1 MDAVPEDKPAVVI
14 GGGSAVGTAA
24 VVFPTAAPKL
34 MVVSRLESEREAV
47 VHGTENRSGKGLF
60 VKTRAAGEADMK
72 ALADKPLVRVGD
84 SAPDFLLPDT
94 DGKEVRLYSLL
105 RTGHVV
111 LVFNRD
117 SGCPYCDLHLRG
129 LQRRLAELHQLSA
142 QVVAISP
149 ERADD
154 LLATRTKRRL
164 ALPLLSDEGDNVI
177 RQFGLIVEA
186 NNELLELYRL
196 FGHRLEYAKGKAG
209 KKDLPVAGTFLISN
223 DRTIRLVH
231 VDVGHTCR
239 LDVDDIIDALNE
251 LTHERPRSG
260 KPFYAP
266 DHRSA
271 ERQWIEGNGS
281 PWSEPTTLSPE
292 SISQMRERGS
302 PRVL

>member
-1 MDAVPEDKPAVVI
+1 MNALQEDKAAVVI
-14 GGGSAVGTAA
+14 GGPLRIGTAA
-24 VVFPTAAPKL
+24 FVLPKAGPKL
-34 MVVSRLESEREAV
+34 AVASGRESERETV

-60 VKTRAAGEADMK
+60 TETGASRKADMK
-72 ALADKPLVRVGD
+72 ALVDKPLVKVGD
-84 SAPDFLLPDT
+84 SAPDFILPDT
-94 DGKEVRLYSLL
+94 DGNAVRFYSLL
-105 RTGHVV
+105 HAGHAVV
-111 LVFNRD
+111 VFYRD
-117 SGCPYCDLHLRG
+117 SWCPYCDLHLRG
-129 LQRRLAELHQLSA
+129 FQRRLAELRGLGA

-149 ERADD
+149 ERTDD
-154 LLATRTKRRL
+154 LLSAQIKRQL
-164 ALPLLSDEGDNVI
+164 AFRLLSDEGDKVI
-177 RQFGLIVEA
+177 RQFGLIVQA

-239 LDVDDIIDALNE
+239 LDVDDIVDALNE

-281 PWSEPTTLSPE
+281 PWSEPTTLSLE

>member
-149 ERADD
+149 EHADD
-154 LLATRTKRRL
+154 LLSTRIKRRL
-164 ALPLLSDEGDNVI
+164 ALPLLSDEGDQVI
-177 RQFGLIVEA
+177 RQFGLIVQA

-196 FGHRLEYAKGKAG
+196 FGHRLDYAKGKAG
-209 KKDLPVAGTFLISN
+209 NKDLPVAGTFLISN
-223 DRTIRLVH
+223 NRIIRLAH
-231 VDVGHTCR
+231 MDVAHTCR
-239 LDVDDIIDALNE
+239 LDVDDIIEALNE

-260 KPFYAP
+260 TPFYPAGR
-266 DHRSA
+266 DGSGSRS
-271 ERQWIEGNGS
+271 INGNGS
-281 PWSEPTTLSPE
+281 SWSEPITLASSLSPK
-292 SISQMRERGS
+292 
-302 PRVL
+302 